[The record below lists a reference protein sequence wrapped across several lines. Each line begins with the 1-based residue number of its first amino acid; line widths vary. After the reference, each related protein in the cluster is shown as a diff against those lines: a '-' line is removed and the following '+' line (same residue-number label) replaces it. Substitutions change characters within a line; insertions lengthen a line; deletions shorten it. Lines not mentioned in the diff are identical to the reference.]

1 MKNIRLFSGVIVLL
15 FAANAVLAQNSILSS
30 GNWYKIAV
38 ENTGIHQITYEDLES
53 YGIDPS
59 QVNPK
64 LIRLYG
70 NGNGMLPEDNDEF
83 RYDDLQENSIFVY
96 GEDDEIFD
104 PDDYILFYGESPT
117 EWNLNTE
124 SGLFE
129 HEVNLYTDYTY
140 YFIATD
146 LGEGKRIETQF
157 SSIIP
162 PTYTSTSFNDYIYHE
177 MELENLIHSGKKWYG
192 ERFEETTEYTFPII
206 FPNLIITSAINLHVS
221 AAARSEVSSLMVISI
236 DNEPIDTLTFFPVN
250 FSNINSDYAKN
261 KELTT
266 WFNVNDPDFEF
277 KFNYNQP
284 NDSAVAWLDYFTLNA
299 KRNNIFETGQMKFID
314 IESAEPGKVTLF
326 QITSTNDVSIWNI
339 SDPLNPTSIDYFYSN
354 GSVEFTL
361 ETDSLLEFTVFDES
375 QFYTPQFENTVAN
388 QNLHAIE
395 PPDMVIITH
404 EDFLSEVQQLA
415 EFR

>member
-38 ENTGIHQITYEDLES
+38 GNTGIHQITYEDLES

-70 NGNGMLPEDNDEF
+70 NGNGMLPEDNNEF

-162 PTYTSTSFNDYIYHE
+162 PTYTSNSFNDYIYHE

-192 ERFEETTEYTFPII
+192 ERFEETLEYNYSYTLT
-206 FPNLIITSAINLHVS
+206 NLITTQPVIFTTQV
-221 AAARSEVSSLMVISI
+221 AARSTETSNFNFEINEETILSTSVPPTNSSNLYA
-236 DNEPIDTLTFFPVN
+236 N
-250 FSNINSDYAKN
+250 YAK
-261 KELTT
+261 TRWDT
-266 WFNVNDPDFEF
+266 VIFSVNG
-277 KFNYNQP
+277 
-284 NDSAVAWLDYFTLNA
+284 STLNL
-299 KRNNIFETGQMKFID
+299 KTTHDK
-314 IESAEPGKVTLF
+314 
-326 QITSTNDVSIWNI
+326 
-339 SDPLNPTSIDYFYSN
+339 PT
-354 GSVEFTL
+354 
-361 ETDSLLEFTVFDES
+361 
-375 QFYTPQFENTVAN
+375 
-388 QNLHAIE
+388 
-395 PPDMVIITH
+395 
-404 EDFLSEVQQLA
+404 
-415 EFR
+415 